1 MTFPPLAIID
11 PFLALVRSP
20 LTSGPIT
27 SLALTSLHSLALH
40 VLPLYLP
47 ATPPPAIGPASP
59 LQIAMMHLTS
69 ALAQC
74 RFPSSSPQQDE
85 LVLLRLLRIIEALTA
100 PTAVA
105 ASSSR
110 TPQSLLDNMN
120 DEGVCELLEVGLGML
135 ARGRLSEG
143 LRSSA
148 QMCVQ
153 AITRACFLRLRALRG
168 EDVEIALRAAEES
181 SKETTVHVPVE
192 RKLSEETPEEK
203 SDEIEEGKGKEKE
216 IVLDEKE
223 EEKEQEPEKKDPEA
237 KDTESKDGEPVP
249 PQFVPYGLPTMLELL
264 RVLIALLNPTDQ
276 AHTDSMRMSALAV
289 LNAALEVGG
298 GSIGNW
304 PELREGV
311 RDEGCRYLF
320 QLTRSDSPLLLAQSL
335 RTTSTLFSTLLPHLK
350 LQLELFLSY
359 LVDRLTPPT
368 PSPLPLHLR
377 AEALRPSR
385 PGTPMQGGTTTA
397 DGGLE
402 APVDKSASS
411 TPKPYALLP
420 PVPAESKE
428 LWFETLTQIA
438 TQPSFMV
445 DCWANF
451 DCSTDSED
459 IFERMIGFLTRGVYP
474 TGPRP
479 DGAMVFE
486 GLESPQL
493 LCLEILLS
501 FINSMANRLEDGDEA
516 WPADAPMTPDELAA
530 SKSRKAVLVQGE
542 IKFNIK
548 PKDGIKFLE
557 ENGIIG
563 PGEGPEPIAER
574 RLKSIAHFLR
584 SSSRLDKKLL
594 GEYISRPDQV
604 DLLKV
609 FIGLFDFKGRTIA
622 DALRDLLETF
632 RLPGESQ
639 PISRITEVFA
649 DHFFSFQP
657 REFTYLST
665 F

>member
-1 MTFPPLAIID
+1 
-11 PFLALVRSP
+11 
-20 LTSGPIT
+20 
-27 SLALTSLHSLALH
+27 
-40 VLPLYLP
+40 
-47 ATPPPAIGPASP
+47 
-59 LQIAMMHLTS
+59 MHLTA

-105 ASSSR
+105 TAAALAASAASTPR
-110 TPQSLLDNMN
+110 TPQSLLDHMS

-153 AITRACFLRLRALRG
+153 AITRTCFVRLRALRP
-168 EDVEIALRAAEES
+168 EDVEIALGARAADD
-181 SKETTVHVPVE
+181 KTKDNKVHVPAE
-192 RKLSEETPEEK
+192 RKVSEEKK
-203 SDEIEEGKGKEKE
+203 SEDGGEKEKAE
-216 IVLDEKE
+216 GEGKE
-223 EEKEQEPEKKDPEA
+223 EETKVE
-237 KDTESKDGEPVP
+237 ESKDEGEKPATPEATPAPAEGKEGEPVP

-320 QLTRSDSPLLLAQSL
+320 QLTRSDSPLILSQSL

-368 PSPLPLHLR
+368 PSPLPPHLR
-377 AEALRPSR
+377 AESLRPSR
-385 PGTPMQGGTTTA
+385 PSSPMPVHGTTTA

-402 APVDKSASS
+402 GAVDKSASS

-428 LWFETLTQIA
+428 LWLETLTQIA
-438 TQPSFMV
+438 TRPSFMV

-451 DCSTDSED
+451 DCSTESED
-459 IFERMIGFLTRGVYP
+459 IFERLIGFLTRGVYP
-474 TGPRP
+474 AGPKP
-479 DGAMVFE
+479 DGAMVFD
-486 GLESPQL
+486 GLENPQL

-501 FINSMANRLEDGDEA
+501 FINSMANRLEHGDEE
-516 WPADAPMTPDELAA
+516 WPADAPLTTDELAA
-530 SKSRKAVLVQGE
+530 SKSRKAILVQGE
-542 IKFNIK
+542 IQFNIK
-548 PKDGIKFLE
+548 PKKGIQFLE
-557 ENGIIG
+557 ENNIIVPDDG
-563 PGEGPEPIAER
+563 PGTDEER
-574 RLKSIAHFLR
+574 RLRAIARFLR
-584 SSSRLDKKLL
+584 TSSRLDKKLL

-604 DLLKV
+604 DLLKA
-609 FIGLFDFKGRTIA
+609 FIGLFDFKGKSIA
-622 DALRDLLETF
+622 DALRELLETF
-632 RLPGESQ
+632 RLPGEAQ
-639 PISRITEVFA
+639 PIARITEAFA
-649 DHFFSFQP
+649 DHFFSFSP
-657 REFTYLST
+657 RELTSG
-665 F
+665 